1 MAAAFTK
8 IDSSSIKLGMRFSAP
23 VFFEDGQN
31 MFLAEGKPAR
41 QYHLDSIARWDV
53 PYLLT
58 FGHVIN
64 SIEERSDEDSE
75 ELLEV
80 IEEDKVV

>member
-1 MAAAFTK
+1 MAAFTK
-8 IDSSSIKLGMRFSAP
+8 IDSSSIKLGMKFSAP

-41 QYHLDSIARWDV
+41 QYHLDSLARWDV

-58 FGHVIN
+58 FGHIIDDFKEPV
-64 SIEERSDEDSE
+64 SDDDTE
-75 ELLEV
+75 ELLEEL
-80 IEEDKVV
+80 EEE

>member
-1 MAAAFTK
+1 MAATFTK
-8 IDSSSIKLGMRFSAP
+8 IDSSSIKLGMKFSAP

-58 FGHVIN
+58 FGHIIN
-64 SIEERSDEDSE
+64 DFAETPAEEPED
-75 ELLEV
+75 LLEV
-80 IEEDKVV
+80 IEEDKVG